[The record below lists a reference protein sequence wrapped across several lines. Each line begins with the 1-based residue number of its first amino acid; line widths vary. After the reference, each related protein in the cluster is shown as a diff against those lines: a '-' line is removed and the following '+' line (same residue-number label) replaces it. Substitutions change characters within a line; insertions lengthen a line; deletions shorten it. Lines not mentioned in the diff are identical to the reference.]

1 MIAIDTN
8 ILVFS
13 HRAES
18 PHFRAARILLQS
30 IAEGTEPWM
39 IPWPCIYEFLRVVT
53 HPRVFSPAS
62 TVQQA
67 FAHLEPLFGSPSLHW
82 RGEGSEH
89 LQLLRNTFHAVRP
102 AGNLAHEAHIATLLV
117 EHGVREFFTDDRD
130 FARFPGLKITHPFG

>member
-1 MIAIDTN
+1 MIGIDTN

-18 PHFRAARILLQS
+18 PHCRAARNLLQS
-30 IAEGTEPWM
+30 LAEGSEPWM

-53 HPRVFSPAS
+53 HPRVFTPAS

-67 FAHLEPLFGSPSLHW
+67 FGHLEPLFGSPSLCW
-82 RGEGSEH
+82 GSEGPEH
-89 LQLLRNTFHAVRP
+89 LPALRSTLQIVRP
-102 AGNLAHEAHIATLLV
+102 AGNLVHAAHIATLLI
-117 EHGVREFFTDDRD
+117 EHGVREFLTDDRD